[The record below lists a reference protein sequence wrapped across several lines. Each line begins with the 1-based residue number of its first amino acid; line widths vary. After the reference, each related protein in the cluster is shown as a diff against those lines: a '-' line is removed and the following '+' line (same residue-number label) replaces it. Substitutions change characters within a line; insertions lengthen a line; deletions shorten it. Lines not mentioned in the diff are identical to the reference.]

1 MFLFFLL
8 VRVFT
13 LKTTP
18 QQAECGTDASR
29 SWRTLSYLCCL
40 DVRVRDCLCCPGVVA
55 GTTTLDGFQGVVF
68 VGGFSYADVLDSA
81 KGWAA
86 TIKFNPKV
94 G

>member
-1 MFLFFLL
+1 MSSF
-8 VRVFT
+8 VWMG
-13 LKTTP
+13 
-18 QQAECGTDASR
+18 AG
-29 SWRTLSYLCCL
+29 
-40 DVRVRDCLCCPGVVA
+40 VRVRGCLRCFGVVA

-94 G
+94 GRLGLLA